1 MQIKYSLQY
10 NSQFLTF
17 SCLLYLLLSESSILH
32 LYFFPLFYFLRK
44 CLHSA
49 PMFEEMNLLCKVQVS
64 ATTKIINLFPI
75 VVKPVPESS
84 RGVNNSQF
92 ISFLRLTAS
101 SSQLSDKKVSLFIK
115 YLLKRK
121 QFAV

>member
-1 MQIKYSLQY
+1 
-10 NSQFLTF
+10 
-17 SCLLYLLLSESSILH
+17 
-32 LYFFPLFYFLRK
+32 
-44 CLHSA
+44 
-49 PMFEEMNLLCKVQVS
+49 MNLLCKVQVS

-101 SSQLSDKKVSLFIK
+101 SSQLSDWKVSLFIK
-115 YLLKRK
+115 YFLKRE
-121 QFAV
+121 QFALKIKPVSQVGADFSCNPLLRFVGS